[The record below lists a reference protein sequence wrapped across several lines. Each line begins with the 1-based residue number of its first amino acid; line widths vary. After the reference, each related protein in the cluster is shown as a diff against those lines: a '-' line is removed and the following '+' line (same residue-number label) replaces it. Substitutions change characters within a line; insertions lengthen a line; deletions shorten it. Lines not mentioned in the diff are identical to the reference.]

1 MELVGMVLIVAATGV
16 LILWP
21 LLRRTDSASA
31 EIAIA
36 PADRSREK
44 EMALAAIRELEFDY
58 ATGKISPEDYAVLR
72 ARYEAK
78 AAGATWRSCSKKRSP
93 RRGARAAVCSAARAC
108 RGRPV
113 SAPPAAR
120 RRVRRGHDDPRS
132 RRRSRHRGVLAASHG
147 GLRRTCTPG
156 RHQRRRAKL
165 DRRQGQSGG
174 RADRPADGLRQQRRG
189 GQEARHPP

>member
-36 PADRSREK
+36 PADHGREK

-78 AAGATWRSCSKKRSP
+78 ALEGVTQTAATPAAEVGGGGRHLEVLLEEEIAAARGKSRCVFCGESLPREARFCPSCGAPAGAEVTR
-93 RRGARAAVCSAARAC
+93 
-108 RGRPV
+108 
-113 SAPPAAR
+113 
-120 RRVRRGHDDPRS
+120 
-132 RRRSRHRGVLAASHG
+132 
-147 GLRRTCTPG
+147 
-156 RHQRRRAKL
+156 
-165 DRRQGQSGG
+165 
-174 RADRPADGLRQQRRG
+174 
-189 GQEARHPP
+189 

>member
-21 LLRRTDSASA
+21 LLRRTDAASA

-36 PADRSREK
+36 PPDRGREK

-78 AAGATWRSCSKKRSP
+78 ALEAITQTAATPAAEVDGGGRHLEALLEEEIAAARGKSRCVFCGESLPREARFCPSCGAPAGAEVTR
-93 RRGARAAVCSAARAC
+93 
-108 RGRPV
+108 
-113 SAPPAAR
+113 
-120 RRVRRGHDDPRS
+120 
-132 RRRSRHRGVLAASHG
+132 
-147 GLRRTCTPG
+147 
-156 RHQRRRAKL
+156 
-165 DRRQGQSGG
+165 
-174 RADRPADGLRQQRRG
+174 
-189 GQEARHPP
+189 